1 MRSVLTQFRT
11 LYPLAKRSIDVVISL
26 TAIIFLAPLVLLLF
40 VLIRLTSKGPALF
53 WSERRGYLGRP
64 FMMPKLRTMTQNS
77 KIMPREKAK
86 ENDIFVTRFGRILRK
101 TSLDELPQLW
111 CVLKGEMSLVGPRP
125 LLVNDRLADQ
135 RFAKPQIFDV
145 KPGITGLAQVNGRNF
160 ITMRNKVRYDA
171 FYADRLCLFLDLKI
185 LYRTIGTVFNIKLVK

>member
-1 MRSVLTQFRT
+1 
-11 LYPLAKRSIDVVISL
+11 
-26 TAIIFLAPLVLLLF
+26 
-40 VLIRLTSKGPALF
+40 
-53 WSERRGYLGRP
+53 
-64 FMMPKLRTMTQNS
+64 MMPKLRTMTQNS